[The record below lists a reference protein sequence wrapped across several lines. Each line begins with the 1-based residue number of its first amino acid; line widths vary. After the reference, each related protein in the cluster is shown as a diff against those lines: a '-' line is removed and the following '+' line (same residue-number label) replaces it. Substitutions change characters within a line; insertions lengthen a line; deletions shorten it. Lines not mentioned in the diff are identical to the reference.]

1 MSHRGAATADV
12 TDRDLVLGIDVGGTS
27 IKAAVLDAA
36 GHERLRRVVPTDF
49 SAGPEAIV
57 AKIRELVQ
65 ERTQAAASTNT
76 PVRAVGLV
84 VPGVVDADAGV
95 ARYASNIGWRD
106 VPLRAIVTSA
116 VGLPT
121 AIGHDVQAAGLAEV
135 TLGAARGLSDTL
147 IVVLGTGIAAVIV
160 SGGRVVSGAAGI
172 PGEIGHIP
180 VGDLETRCRCGAFG
194 CLEMF
199 SSARGVARLYAE
211 RSGRSLDAA
220 DVVARL
226 DQDEDAAAAWRQATR
241 TLARGLVAGALI
253 TDPARVVLAG
263 GLSQAGDVL
272 LVPTRKAFAAGMPW
286 RSAPDLV
293 ASPLGASAGLIGAG
307 ILARTAAEAAA

>member
-1 MSHRGAATADV
+1 M
-12 TDRDLVLGIDVGGTS
+12 TDPDLVLAVDVGGTS

-36 GHERLRRVVPTDF
+36 GAETLRRAVPTPFD
-49 SAGPEAIV
+49 AGPDAV
-57 AKIRELVQ
+57 VTAIRELVAD
-65 ERTQAAASTNT
+65 RAAAAGTAGT

-84 VPGVVDADAGV
+84 VPGVVDTAAGI

-106 VPLRAIVTSA
+106 APLRDIVGGA
-116 VGLPT
+116 VNLPT
-121 AIGHDVQAAGLAEV
+121 AVGHDVQAAGLAEARV
-135 TLGAARGLSDTL
+135 GAAQGVSDAL
-147 IVVLGTGIAAVIV
+147 IVVLGTGIAAVVI
-160 SGGRVVSGAAGI
+160 SGGHVVHGSAGI

-211 RSGRSLDAA
+211 RTGRSLDATEI
-220 DVVARL
+220 VAHL
-226 DQDEDAAAAWRQATR
+226 DDDPDAASVWQVVTA

-263 GLSQAGDVL
+263 GLSQAGDAL
-272 LVPTRKAFAAGMPW
+272 LAPTRAAFESGMPW
-286 RSAPDLV
+286 RQAPELV
-293 ASPLGASAGLIGAG
+293 ASPLGGRAGLLGAG
-307 ILARTAAEAAA
+307 ILAREAAGANS